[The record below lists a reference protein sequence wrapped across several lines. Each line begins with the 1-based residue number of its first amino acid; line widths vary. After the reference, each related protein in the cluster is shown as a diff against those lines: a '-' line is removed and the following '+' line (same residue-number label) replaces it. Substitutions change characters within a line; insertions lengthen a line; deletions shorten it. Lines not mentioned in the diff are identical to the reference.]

1 METNHLAN
9 AASTHG
15 ETVTPAKSMRRR
27 TYARRWKQNRQL
39 VYMFIPVIIFFIV
52 FRYLPMLG
60 NVIAFKQYNLM
71 QGVWGSPWAG
81 LDNFRM
87 MLDNP
92 QTLQIIRNTLF
103 LSFFNIIIGF
113 PFPILIAVMLN
124 EVRTVWF
131 KKSIQTLIY
140 LPHFF
145 SWVIVG
151 GIVVTLFGSQ
161 GGVVNKLI
169 ELLGGTSVP
178 FLYQVST
185 WLGIFF
191 GSAIWKDAGFAAII
205 YLAAIGSIDPSLYE
219 AASMDG
225 ANKMKQI
232 RYITLPGIIPI
243 MILMLILS
251 MGKVMEVGF
260 DHVYNLQNAVVSN
273 VSNVISTYIFTIG
286 IQGGMY
292 SLTTAMGLFEALIG
306 LILVVSANRIAQKF
320 NQSLW

>member
-1 METNHLAN
+1 MESKNQTNSTSALRQPGDRPKAVTVSKF
-9 AASTHG
+9 AS
-15 ETVTPAKSMRRR
+15 
-27 TYARRWKQNRQL
+27 RWKQNRQL
-39 VYMFIPVIIFFIV
+39 VYMFIPVILFFIL
-52 FRYLPMLG
+52 FRYIPMLG

-81 LDNFRM
+81 LDNFK
-87 MLDNP
+87 LIFDNP

-113 PFPILIAVMLN
+113 PFPVLVAVMLN
-124 EVRTVWF
+124 EVRRVWF

-151 GIVVTLFGSQ
+151 GLAVTLFGSQ
-161 GGVVNKLI
+161 AGVVNKVI
-169 ELLGGTSVP
+169 EYFGGTSVS

-185 WLGIFF
+185 WMAIFF
-191 GSAIWKDAGFAAII
+191 GSGIWKEAGFGAII
-205 YLAAIGSIDPSLYE
+205 YLAAIGSIDPHLYE
-219 AASMDG
+219 AASIDG
-225 ANKMKQI
+225 ASKI
-232 RYITLPGIIPI
+232 RQVRHVTLPGIAPV

-260 DHVYNLQNAVVSN
+260 DHVYNLQNSVVSSA
-273 VSNVISTYIFTIG
+273 SNVISTYIFTVG
-286 IQGGMY
+286 IQGGLY
-292 SLTTAMGLFEALIG
+292 SLTTAMGLFEAVIG
-306 LILVVSANRIAQKF
+306 LILVLSANRIAKKF

>member
-1 METNHLAN
+1 METNNSAHTAPTY
-9 AASTHG
+9 SK
-15 ETVTPAKSMRRR
+15 TVTPIRSASKRSYAK
-27 TYARRWKQNRQL
+27 RWRQNRQL
-39 VYMFIPVIIFFIV
+39 VYMFIPVIVFFIV
-52 FRYLPMLG
+52 FRYAPMLG

-92 QTLQIIRNTLF
+92 QTLQILRNTLL
-103 LSFFNIIIGF
+103 LSFFNIILGF
-113 PFPILIAVMLN
+113 PFPILVAIMLN
-124 EVRTVWF
+124 EVRTIWF

-161 GGVVNKLI
+161 DGVVNKLI

-191 GSAIWKDAGFAAII
+191 GSAIWKEAGFAAII
-205 YLAAIGSIDPSLYE
+205 YLAAIGSIDPALYE

-273 VSNVISTYIFTIG
+273 VSSVISTYIFTIG

-292 SLTTAMGLFEALIG
+292 SMTTAMGLFEAVIG
-306 LILVVSANRIAQKF
+306 LILIVSANYFAKKF